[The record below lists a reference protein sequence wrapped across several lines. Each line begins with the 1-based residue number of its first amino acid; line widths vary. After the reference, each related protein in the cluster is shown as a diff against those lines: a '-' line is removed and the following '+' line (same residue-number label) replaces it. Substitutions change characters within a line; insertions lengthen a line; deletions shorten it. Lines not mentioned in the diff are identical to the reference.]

1 MLINCAKDTKSTLC
15 KFCKLAQTVITS
27 LSSRLSSLL
36 FPLTHNWL
44 QLCWR
49 FLPVERKEFFVPTV
63 AKHLLRFLSSI
74 DGCLACDI
82 KCFQHTVVVN
92 LHYINKTE
100 ENKIWDLQVKA
111 TPDCRRHFCR
121 HKKFPVWSLCEK
133 GWWSCLPQ
141 SVDLRC
147 TTQMPCCPSQ
157 TLTNK
162 SL

>member
-1 MLINCAKDTKSTLC
+1 MLINCAKAKNPLC
-15 KFCKLAQTVITS
+15 VNS
-27 LSSRLSSLL
+27 VNWHRRSSRPFHRASALFSFLSHTTGCSYAEGFFL
-36 FPLTHNWL
+36 FKGRT
-44 QLCWR
+44 
-49 FLPVERKEFFVPTV
+49 FGPTV

-92 LHYINKTE
+92 LQYINKTE

-111 TPDCRRHFCR
+111 TPHCRRHFCR
-121 HKKFPVWSLCEK
+121 RKKFPVWSLCEK
-133 GWWSCLPQ
+133 GWWSCLPR

-147 TTQMPCCPSQ
+147 TTQMQCCASQ